1 ISGWKFDNLAITI
14 RHELCEALHGAG
26 HTKEAGEA
34 VLEIVHAFGD
44 EVYRSECLTKWVS
57 AFRERCRE
65 KLEHLG
71 DVAADTRR
79 FDDAIIPY
87 SAALSL
93 HPPVP
98 HVVVKRSKVY
108 LAKRLWED
116 ARRDARLAIAFDV
129 MAPWGYG
136 VKQAA
141 LHGAG
146 RYDDAIQT
154 FETMLSKMS
163 ESPDPQIRELCGQ
176 YVDPSNT
183 RATIHR
189 IVQRAIRHSP
199 RILIDT
205 TTGRLQSK
213 AEQEAAF
220 MSLPIVNELV
230 SSMITRV
237 DRRRIKREVRQ
248 FFRYVML
255 SHTWEENEPL
265 FQLVVQM
272 AVYDLDD
279 TPTHDKLKTFC
290 KIVREAGFKWA
301 WSDTCC
307 IEKQDHFVLQEAL
320 VAMFKWYRGA
330 EIVFVFLR
338 GVRSPGKL
346 GDLMRSIWN
355 TRAWTLQEY
364 VAAKVIRF
372 YTEEWTPY
380 LNLDIF
386 NHKESPIIIKEME
399 EATEVSAQQLATLR
413 PGLSSIR
420 GKLRLASTRQTTL
433 VEDAAYSLLAIFSVS
448 GLSAIYG
455 EGENALGR
463 LLAHILAVSGDT
475 RILAWTGQSGGHN
488 SCLPA
493 HIIVF
498 KQSSM
503 SHLPRAIENDEMTT
517 NITQL
522 RSARLDLDLA
532 MKLYDQ
538 LNNLPA
544 PWFAASRM
552 KLPCIAFK
560 LPSLLPS
567 RASSNRV
574 YHVDTPFFGTVEI
587 KTRQDLSWSNS
598 LYLVH
603 PWLDVLLDREETQT
617 DTMEDESAEDLEASL
632 RDTDDEEDVDE
643 VGEDDA
649 ALLRDRKSTSSP
661 AGVDAVRLDK
671 ETRALR
677 LVAHLRQPFGA
688 LLLSL
693 SSTRPRSVVYKR
705 VAADSEITVQLREDV
720 PLRNILDNVGI
731 LDVL

>member
-1 ISGWKFDNLAITI
+1 
-14 RHELCEALHGAG
+14 
-26 HTKEAGEA
+26 
-34 VLEIVHAFGD
+34 
-44 EVYRSECLTKWVS
+44 
-57 AFRERCRE
+57 
-65 KLEHLG
+65 
-71 DVAADTRR
+71 
-79 FDDAIIPY
+79 
-87 SAALSL
+87 
-93 HPPVP
+93 
-98 HVVVKRSKVY
+98 
-108 LAKRLWED
+108 
-116 ARRDARLAIAFDV
+116 
-129 MAPWGYG
+129 
-136 VKQAA
+136 
-141 LHGAG
+141 
-146 RYDDAIQT
+146 
-154 FETMLSKMS
+154 
-163 ESPDPQIRELCGQ
+163 
-176 YVDPSNT
+176 
-183 RATIHR
+183 
-189 IVQRAIRHSP
+189 
-199 RILIDT
+199 
-205 TTGRLQSK
+205 
-213 AEQEAAF
+213 

-338 GVRSPGKL
+338 GVRSAGKL

-560 LPSLLPS
+560 LPPLLPS

-720 PLRNILDNVGI
+720 PLRNILDNVRI